1 MRPRPLSGIGDL
13 QRWARD
19 VDDFLATVEPI
30 SSTDTLLARRTRG
43 ASRSA
48 LAIGSG
54 AAGES
59 GTLQFKGEWLA
70 TSTYLEGD
78 IVIRGAT
85 EALDGG
91 EAVMDDGNK
100 GGTYI
105 AEEDIEVGD
114 VPPGEGES
122 GVTALATGLLDETEV
137 LLGINMVDGGTSY
150 KVAPSVTI
158 TSATGSGAT
167 AHAVLG
173 SDGSVASIVVDTG
186 GSGYEDVTITIDAP
200 TGTQKWKDFARG
212 RWQKL
217 THRVGSQ
224 VVVVDAGRDDGN
236 KPLIIVLVDKDD
248 NTVGTIEL
256 DTQDLID
263 ICPSGYRHAK
273 FRVKDVCE
281 DVEGTPTAMQQ
292 AFLCT
297 EPWIPE

>member
-1 MRPRPLSGIGDL
+1 
-13 QRWARD
+13 
-19 VDDFLATVEPI
+19 
-30 SSTDTLLARRTRG
+30 
-43 ASRSA
+43 